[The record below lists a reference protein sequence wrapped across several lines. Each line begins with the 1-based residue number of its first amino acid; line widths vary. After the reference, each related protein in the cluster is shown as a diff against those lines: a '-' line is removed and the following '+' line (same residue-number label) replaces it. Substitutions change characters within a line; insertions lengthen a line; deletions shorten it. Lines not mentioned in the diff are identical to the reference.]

1 MRAFDPVTH
10 LQVDYIGNSGIR
22 QATLYKNTE
31 RSRIWTFAGVIDSAQ
46 HPGLFDEYAIRH
58 DSLQRIV
65 CGTSVWEQSA
75 DAWEIVSY
83 AIQKDWPMAALAP
96 CPSLQNGYAVPVHG
110 LFVHGSQHVRL
121 QSFRSILDGIPGL
134 AVTWTPVY
142 VGRGVNFTSTAA
154 YKSCPAFIIMG
165 LDSVLHR
172 RNKFLEPFQIV
183 CVHCAFDRFPHS

>member
-1 MRAFDPVTH
+1 MRAFDLVTH

-58 DSLQRIV
+58 DYLQRIV

-154 YKSCPAFIIMG
+154 YKEF
-165 LDSVLHR
+165 LDTSTKDLADSNPDYMIRVDVR
-172 RNKFLEPFQIV
+172 GNSDNAR
-183 CVHCAFDRFPHS
+183 A